1 MLAPETMTDHRK
13 TVATLTTSA
22 MTALAAGN
30 IDLALARFEA
40 ARRLWP
46 AEPGLLKTLATLYL
60 RQGRWAEAWSAAET
74 GLHLQPD
81 DAGLQDERLTAM
93 AAGGF
98 VDAALTLAREW
109 AASNADD
116 PQAQYRLGSLL
127 LRTGDTGGAAIA
139 LTQALAANADWP
151 DALSAAAET
160 AFRQG
165 RYDDSRRMLDHAVA
179 LEPENRSLRMAR
191 ATTLLNLGLWQQG
204 LEDYEYRLQPGAQPT
219 VERRLDLPRW
229 QDEDLR
235 ERGLLVVA
243 EQGIG
248 DQLRLARDLMT
259 LKSFCRDLVV
269 ECEPRLVP
277 LFRRS
282 LPGVTVRPSVDRRD
296 GRRHVFDYG
305 WLADCGPLH
314 FHIETGSV
322 MLRLC
327 QRGLM
332 PDRPIP

>member
-1 MLAPETMTDHRK
+1 MLAPETMTDHRN
-13 TVATLTTSA
+13 TVATLTASA

-46 AEPGLLKTLATLYL
+46 AEPGLLKTLAALYL

-74 GLHLQPD
+74 GLHLLSGDP
-81 DAGLQDERLTAM
+81 GFQDERLAAM

-98 VDAALTLAREW
+98 VDAALTLARQW
-109 AASNADD
+109 AASDPDD

-127 LRTGDTGGAAIA
+127 LRTGDTAGAAAA
-139 LTQALAANADWP
+139 LTRALAANPDWP

-191 ATTLLNLGLWQQG
+191 ATTLLSLGLWQQG
-204 LEDYEYRLQPGAQPT
+204 LEDYEYRLRPGPQPAI
-219 VERRLDLPRW
+219 ERRLDLPRW

-235 ERGLLVVA
+235 GRGLLVVA

-259 LKSFCRDLVV
+259 LKTLCRNLVV

-282 LPGVTVRPSVDRRD
+282 LPGVMVRPSVDRRE

-305 WLADCGPLH
+305 WLADCGPLD

-327 QRGLM
+327 RRGLM